1 MPSER
6 PRANLVAIASSLEP
20 LIRSTKKEIEAG
32 RPQYRGAMLLDIRDK
47 VGEAES
53 FPVIST
59 YISVW
64 RSARS

>member
-6 PRANLVAIASSLEP
+6 PRANLAAFASSLEP
-20 LIRSTKKEIEAG
+20 LIQQHEEEIEAG
-32 RPQYRGAMLLDIRDK
+32 HPQYRGAMLLDIRDR